1 MECSLYLSTVFILQ
15 YKLPGGM
22 EIIILI
28 LCVNVPNVDRKSFM
42 RTVKNTYAEI
52 EGFNQLTEI

>member
-1 MECSLYLSTVFILQ
+1 
-15 YKLPGGM
+15 M

-28 LCVNVPNVDRKSFM
+28 LCVNVPNVGHKSFV
-42 RTVKNTYAEI
+42 RTVKNIYAEI

>member
-1 MECSLYLSTVFILQ
+1 
-15 YKLPGGM
+15 M

-28 LCVNVPNVDRKSFM
+28 LCVNVPNVGRKSFV
-42 RTVKNTYAEI
+42 RTVKNIYAEI